1 LGNAFAAHKPENKA
15 AVRTPAT
22 QVPSKRDAPA
32 FFAQDSRESTACT
45 PARLAT
51 EKELLMTAIDKL
63 GSGIKVFMKDV
74 AHGCFEI
81 AHNGLAMVGLVMAL
95 GLAALV
101 FKPELRANGETA
113 LLGWLQERQTVVES
127 TAIAT
132 EPDAVDRATAT
143 HLKDLPKQQAA
154 VAFWLSKKYRVA
166 PEPLGAL
173 VAEAYEIGSK
183 TKLDPTLILAIMAVE
198 SSFNP
203 FAQSPVGAQGLMQ
216 VMTKI
221 HTDKY
226 EGFGGNLAAFDPVT
240 NLRVGVKV
248 LQECIQRAGSVE
260 GGLRQYV
267 GATSDATEGGYTAK
281 VLAEQARLR
290 QVALGGNVPLITPNQ
305 PSTVPAVT
313 PAPVATPDPDKVAVL

>member
-1 LGNAFAAHKPENKA
+1 
-15 AVRTPAT
+15 
-22 QVPSKRDAPA
+22 
-32 FFAQDSRESTACT
+32 
-45 PARLAT
+45 
-51 EKELLMTAIDKL
+51 MTAIDKTAKAL
-63 GSGIKVFMKDV
+63 TVFAKDV
-74 AHGCFEI
+74 AQGCFEI
-81 AHNGLAMVGLVMAL
+81 AHNGLAMVGMVAALV
-95 GLAALV
+95 LAALV
-101 FKPELRANGETA
+101 FKPELRTEGESA
-113 LLGWLQERQTVVES
+113 LLGWLQARQPVL
-127 TAIAT
+127 TAFQP
-132 EPDAVDRATAT
+132 EPEAIDRATAT
-143 HLKDLPKQQAA
+143 DPKDLPKQQAA
-154 VAFWLSKKYRVA
+154 VAFWLSKKYKVA
-166 PEPLGAL
+166 PEPIGAL
-173 VAEAYEIGSK
+173 VAEAYEIGQK

-226 EGFGGNLAAFDPVT
+226 QGFGGNLAAFDPVT

-290 QVALGGNVPLITPNQ
+290 QVATGQSVPLITPSQ
-305 PSTVPAVT
+305 PTTVPAVVT
-313 PAPVATPDPDKVAVL
+313 PAPADANDPEKVAVL

>member
-1 LGNAFAAHKPENKA
+1 
-15 AVRTPAT
+15 
-22 QVPSKRDAPA
+22 
-32 FFAQDSRESTACT
+32 
-45 PARLAT
+45 
-51 EKELLMTAIDKL
+51 MTAIKVITGNL
-63 GSGIKVFMKDV
+63 GHSVKVFVKDV

-81 AHNGLAMVGLVMAL
+81 AHNGLAMVGLA
-95 GLAALV
+95 AALAISALI
-101 FKPELRANGETA
+101 FKPELRLEGETA
-113 LLGWLQERQTVVES
+113 LLGWLQSRQIV
-127 TAIAT
+127 AT
-132 EPDAVDRATAT
+132 TTQVPEEPDAVDRATAT
-143 HLKDLPKQQAA
+143 DPKDLPKQQAA
-154 VAFWLSKKYRVA
+154 VAFWLSKKYKVA

-173 VAEAYEIGSK
+173 VAEAYDIGKK

-248 LQECIQRAGSVE
+248 LQECIARAGSVE

-290 QVALGGNVPLITPNQ
+290 QVALGGNVPLITP
-305 PSTVPAVT
+305 SAPASLPT
-313 PAPVATPDPDKVAVL
+313 IAPAPAPVKTDDQDKVAVL

>member
-1 LGNAFAAHKPENKA
+1 MSAINKI
-15 AVRTPAT
+15 
-22 QVPSKRDAPA
+22 
-32 FFAQDSRESTACT
+32 STGV
-45 PARLAT
+45 
-51 EKELLMTAIDKL
+51 E
-63 GSGIKVFMKDV
+63 VFLKDV
-74 AHGCFEI
+74 AHGCL
-81 AHNGLAMVGLVMAL
+81 ALLGLGLALAA
-95 GLAALV
+95 AALV
-101 FKPELRANGETA
+101 FKPELRSDGETA
-113 LLGWLQERQTVVES
+113 LLGWLQGRQPVAEVASAITV
-127 TAIAT
+127 

-143 HLKDLPKQQAA
+143 DPKDLPKQQAA

-166 PEPLGAL
+166 PEPIGAL

-221 HTDKY
+221 HSDKY

-248 LQECIQRAGSVE
+248 LQECIKRAGSVE

-267 GATSDATEGGYTAK
+267 GATSDFTEGGYTAK
-281 VLAEQARLR
+281 VLAEQARLQ
-290 QVALGGNVPLITPNQ
+290 QVALGQSVPLITPPSQ
-305 PSTVPAVT
+305 PSIPAVA
-313 PAPVATPDPDKVAVL
+313 PAPVAEPVDPEKVAAL

>member
-1 LGNAFAAHKPENKA
+1 
-15 AVRTPAT
+15 
-22 QVPSKRDAPA
+22 
-32 FFAQDSRESTACT
+32 
-45 PARLAT
+45 
-51 EKELLMTAIDKL
+51 MTAIEKIS
-63 GSGIKVFMKDV
+63 SGVQVFFKDI

-81 AHNGLAMVGLVMAL
+81 AHNGLAMLGLV
-95 GLAALV
+95 AALAVSAIV
-101 FKPELRANGETA
+101 FKPELRAEGETA
-113 LLGWLQERQTVVES
+113 LLGWLQSRQTASDS
-127 TAIAT
+127 TLIAS
-132 EPDAVDRATAT
+132 EPDAIDRATAT
-143 HLKDLPKQQAA
+143 DLKDLPKQQAA

-248 LQECIQRAGSVE
+248 LQECIARAGSVE

-290 QVALGGNVPLITPNQ
+290 SVALGQNVPLTTPAQ
-305 PSTVPAVT
+305 PATLPALAPAPT
-313 PAPVATPDPDKVAVL
+313 APVADPEKIAAL

>member
-1 LGNAFAAHKPENKA
+1 
-15 AVRTPAT
+15 
-22 QVPSKRDAPA
+22 
-32 FFAQDSRESTACT
+32 
-45 PARLAT
+45 
-51 EKELLMTAIDKL
+51 MTAINSF
-63 GSGIKVFMKDV
+63 GNGVKVFMKDV

-81 AHNGLAMVGLVMAL
+81 AHNGLAMVGLVAAL
-95 GLAALV
+95 ALSALV
-101 FKPELRANGETA
+101 FKPELRNEGESA
-113 LLGWLQERQTVVES
+113 LLGWLQSRQTAA
-127 TAIAT
+127 TAT
-132 EPDAVDRATAT
+132 EVPVEADAVDRATAT

-154 VAFWLSKKYRVA
+154 VAFWLSKKYKVA

-173 VAEAYEIGSK
+173 VAEAYEIGNK

-248 LQECIQRAGSVE
+248 LQECIARAGSVE

-267 GATSDATEGGYTAK
+267 GATSDITEGGYTSK

-290 QVALGGNVPLITPNQ
+290 QVAMGGNVPLITPN
-305 PSTVPAVT
+305 SPAQIPALAPAK
-313 PAPVATPDPDKVAVL
+313 PAPEAAIEPEKVAVL

>member
-1 LGNAFAAHKPENKA
+1 
-15 AVRTPAT
+15 
-22 QVPSKRDAPA
+22 
-32 FFAQDSRESTACT
+32 
-45 PARLAT
+45 
-51 EKELLMTAIDKL
+51 MTAIKKIV
-63 GSGIKVFMKDV
+63 GGFKVFTQDV
-74 AHGCFEI
+74 AQGCFEI
-81 AHNGLAMVGLVMAL
+81 AHNGLATVGMV
-95 GLAALV
+95 AALV
-101 FKPELRANGETA
+101 LGAAALQPELRHQSESA
-113 LLGWLQERQTVVES
+113 LLGWLQERQTVTVGMQ
-127 TAIAT
+127 I
-132 EPDAVDRATAT
+132 EPDAIERATAT
-143 HLKDLPKQQAA
+143 NPKDLPKQQAA

-166 PEPLGAL
+166 PEPIGAL
-173 VAEAYEIGSK
+173 VAEAYEIGDK

-226 EGFGGNLAAFDPVT
+226 QGFGGNLAAFDPVT

-248 LQECIQRAGSVE
+248 LQECIARAGSVE

-290 QVALGGNVPLITPNQ
+290 QVALGGNVPLVTPNA
-305 PSTVPAVT
+305 PATIPALAPALPAAPAGSPEVDAAKEADTVAI
-313 PAPVATPDPDKVAVL
+313 L